1 MFLRRGR
8 GHISLHYRT
17 NRRERPRRRGH
28 LHLSTETSRTKR
40 GLDTVEALAKGAT
53 MTLSDDSLTAL
64 EQARARVQAQTAK
77 ARALSHDAA
86 RMGDDVRTVTATRSS
101 LGREV
106 RVSAA
111 AGGRVD
117 RIDVSSSA
125 MDLDAAT
132 LSRIITETVREAQ
145 RDAADAAVR
154 RMSESLG
161 ADSPLVESTRRR
173 VDEEYAGPT
182 NGRGNA

>member
-1 MFLRRGR
+1 
-8 GHISLHYRT
+8 
-17 NRRERPRRRGH
+17 
-28 LHLSTETSRTKR
+28 
-40 GLDTVEALAKGAT
+40 

-86 RMGDDVRTVTATRSS
+86 RLADDVRTATASRASV
-101 LGREV
+101 GREV

-111 AGGRVD
+111 ASGRIE
-117 RIDVSSSA
+117 RIDISSTA
-125 MDLDAAT
+125 LHLDAPT
-132 LSRIITETVREAQ
+132 LSRIVTETVREAQ
-145 RDAADAAVR
+145 RDAADAALR

-161 ADSPLVESTRRR
+161 DASPLVASTRRR

-182 NGRGNA
+182 TGTVGR

>member
-1 MFLRRGR
+1 
-8 GHISLHYRT
+8 
-17 NRRERPRRRGH
+17 
-28 LHLSTETSRTKR
+28 
-40 GLDTVEALAKGAT
+40 
-53 MTLSDDSLTAL
+53 
-64 EQARARVQAQTAK
+64 
-77 ARALSHDAA
+77 
-86 RMGDDVRTVTATRSS
+86 
-101 LGREV
+101 
-106 RVSAA
+106 
-111 AGGRVD
+111 
-117 RIDVSSSA
+117 